1 MTYEVVFDEEAID
14 FLNDLPKEL
23 KGRIKAKNF
32 LIK

>member
-23 KGRIKAKNF
+23 KGRIKGKNF